1 MIWAHRFTLG
11 GDMKRI
17 AMVALLAATLA
28 VPAAAQGTFEGL
40 LVGSMTM
47 PDGKTMP
54 FRYYQLGSR
63 IRQEYT
69 IEGHTMSTI
78 WDGTTGDMIM
88 IIPQQKKYT
97 VMNMRSASGTARQLV
112 EGMSGK
118 RGGAES
124 PDFSK
129 MKVTATGRRETIA
142 GITCEHYLFQNTDTP
157 NKKPMDMCGA
167 TGMGFMGM
175 AGETGMSMMPS
186 TVALLRSQN
195 PELARIAR
203 QGFFPLK
210 MTFSSDRGDAVWT
223 AVSIDRRRPDA
234 ALFQP
239 PAGYTQLQMPT
250 MGGKP

>member
-1 MIWAHRFTLG
+1 
-11 GDMKRI
+11 
-17 AMVALLAATLA
+17 MVALLAGTLA
-28 VPAAAQGTFEGL
+28 GPAAAQGAFEGL
-40 LVGSMTM
+40 LVGTMTT
-47 PDGKTMP
+47 PEGKSMP

-78 WDGTTGDMIM
+78 YDGTSGDMIM

-97 VMNMRSASGTARQLV
+97 VMNMRQMGAAGRQMA
-112 EGMSGK
+112 EGLSGK
-118 RGGAES
+118 RGGGDS

-157 NKKPMDMCGA
+157 NHKPMDMCGA
-167 TGMGFMGM
+167 PGMGFMGM
-175 AGETGMSMMPS
+175 AGETGSSMMPS
-186 TVALLRSQN
+186 TIALLRSQN
-195 PELARIAR
+195 PALARIAR

-210 MTFSSDRGDAVWT
+210 MTFSGDKGDAVWT
-223 AVSIDRRRPDA
+223 AVSVDRRRPDA

-239 PAGYTQLQMPT
+239 PAGYTQLQVAG

>member
-1 MIWAHRFTLG
+1 MN
-11 GDMKRI
+11 RI
-17 AMVALLAATLA
+17 IVAAALAVTCA

-40 LVGSMTM
+40 VVGTM
-47 PDGKTMP
+47 LTPDGKTVA
-54 FRYYQLGSR
+54 FKYYQLGSR

-69 IEGHTMSTI
+69 IEGHLMSTI
-78 WDGTTGDMIM
+78 YDGTTGDMIM
-88 IIPQQKKYT
+88 LIPQQKKYT
-97 VMNMRSASGTARQLV
+97 VMNMRQMSGAARQMAQ
-112 EGMSGK
+112 GMGGN
-118 RGGAES
+118 RGGGDT

-142 GITCEHYLFQNTDTP
+142 GVSCEHYLFENTETP
-157 NKKPMDMCGA
+157 DHKPMDMCGA

-175 AGETGMSMMPS
+175 MGDAGSSMMPS
-186 TVALLRSQN
+186 TIALLRSQN

-210 MTFSSDRGDAVWT
+210 MTFPSKNGDGVWT
-223 AVSIDRRRPDA
+223 ATSIDRRRPDA

-239 PAGYTQLQMPT
+239 PAGYSAMTIPG